1 MFKITIENSTLVTY
15 ATIKY
20 LMNILPQNEKQN
32 VSIYILSLLNTLDKT
47 HKTLL
52 LQRVQSKIRNGYITI
67 NSALLLLH

>member
-15 ATIKY
+15 ATIEY
-20 LMNILPQNEKQN
+20 LMNIFPQNEKQN

-52 LQRVQSKIRNGYITI
+52 LQHVQSKIRNEYITI